1 MTFLFYLMYSFSIV
15 ATYHSSNIELV
26 EEFKLQEIA
35 RIQKE
40 AFDKKQHTCLVN
52 ALYHEARGEPKRGIK
67 LVAQVI
73 INRTK
78 SNTFPNT
85 ICEVVNYKV
94 NRVCAF
100 SSCSKFNSKMKD
112 RVSYYKVAMIA
123 DMALTGAYKHMTKA
137 SYFKVCSHESGF
149 FNKLTFLGRE
159 GKHCFYH

>member
-1 MTFLFYLMYSFSIV
+1 MTFLFYLMYSLSAV
-15 ATYHSSNIELV
+15 NAHHNTSLELV
-26 EEFKLQEIA
+26 EEYKLQEIA
-35 RIQKE
+35 RVQKE

-94 NRVCAF
+94 KRVCAF

-112 RVSYYKVAMIA
+112 RVSYYKVAIIA
-123 DMALTGAYKHMTKA
+123 EEAILGSYRHMTKA
-137 SYFKVCSHESGF
+137 NYFKVCSHESGF
-149 FNKLTFLGRE
+149 FNKLSFSGRE